1 MALIAAHLSAGII
14 MVPLPYLH
22 APPPFSLSLI
32 SLWLLWT
39 LNTVFTTTYILRR
52 LMSLSLCL
60 RDSSKRLCVESA
72 QALRASFRFIFCW
85 SLFLIPFRGSP
96 RLGLAFCFILKRLPW
111 FALLQFLPPPP
122 PPWTAFY
129 PPPLFGIFLIV
140 TMQKPTVQCSAVI
153 SLLPLAAGTVS
164 TQNEIQLAVAWV
176 RVSAINFDPADR
188 RL

>member
-72 QALRASFRFIFCW
+72 QALRASFRFRFCW

-96 RLGLAFCFILKRLPW
+96 RLGLASVLFLKDSLG
-111 FALLQFLPPPP
+111 LLYCS
-122 PPWTAFY
+122 FY
-129 PPPLFGIFLIV
+129 PPPPHHEQLS
-140 TMQKPTVQCSAVI
+140 TPHH
-153 SLLPLAAGTVS
+153 SLA
-164 TQNEIQLAVAWV
+164 
-176 RVSAINFDPADR
+176 FF
-188 RL
+188 